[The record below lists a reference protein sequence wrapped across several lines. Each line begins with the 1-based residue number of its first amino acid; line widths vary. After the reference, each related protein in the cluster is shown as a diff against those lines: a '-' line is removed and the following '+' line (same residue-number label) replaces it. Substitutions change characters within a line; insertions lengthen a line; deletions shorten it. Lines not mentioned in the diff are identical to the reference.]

1 MADLII
7 EGKIIDGSTNEP
19 IKGASIDVNDLT
31 DSKIYYPTPLF
42 VKTNKNGE
50 YSFLIVYPDDQ
61 PPKQSDISINITKP
75 RYGSKKLN
83 IFKGN
88 GDIIQNPNI
97 IFLKSTQTDL
107 SLDKLSL
114 SILSQSELLALT
126 SSNKDASFFAK
137 KRLSDS
143 INKVKTDLTGKVLD
157 MLSEY
162 GITDIQSLIDN
173 PSSLQER
180 LQTMVCI
187 PQDQA
192 DNIIARKNKLVKILN
207 NQLIIIETTTKYLG
221 ITDTTLKV
229 LKVVLNTL
237 IILPVPTAILGVG
250 VPMSVVTAVQQ
261 GIKKIEKTID
271 KITPLTT
278 ELLSILIV
286 LQLSL
291 STLITLLNILDQTI
305 QYCYPDAEQE
315 SISQSLLTQTQDINK
330 LQNNQSTDGL
340 ESYPNINGFTF
351 AIEVE
356 RTEKPLKRKRA
367 IAKAPNGVVVLK
379 GEWSFSSIDRILV
392 DELIFYIQQND
403 LKAN

>member
-1 MADLII
+1 MADVLI
-7 EGKIIDGSTNEP
+7 EGKIVDGSTNDP
-19 IKGASIDVNDLT
+19 IKGVSIDVNDLT
-31 DSKIYYPTPLF
+31 EDKIYYPTPLIT
-42 VKTNKNGE
+42 KTNKKGE
-50 YSFLIVYPDDQ
+50 YSFILIYPDTQ

-88 GDIIQNPNI
+88 GEIILNPSI
-97 IFLKSTQTDL
+97 ISLNSTQTDL
-107 SLDKLSL
+107 TVDKLLL
-114 SILSQSELLALT
+114 STLSQNELLTLT
-126 SSNKDASFFAK
+126 SSNKDAGYFAK

-143 INKVKTDLTGKVLD
+143 ISKVKNDLTGKVLD

-162 GITDIQSLIDN
+162 GITDVQSLIDN
-173 PSSLQER
+173 PQSLQER

-192 DNIIARKNKLVKILN
+192 DDIIARKNKLVKILN
-207 NQLIIIETTTKYLG
+207 NQLTIIETTTKYLG
-221 ITDTTLKV
+221 ITDGTLKA
-229 LKVVLNTL
+229 LKIVLNNL
-237 IILPVPTAILGVG
+237 VLLSVPTAVLGVG
-250 VPMSVVTAVQQ
+250 VPISVITAVQR
-261 GIKKIEKTID
+261 GIKKIEDTID

-286 LQLSL
+286 LQLSI
-291 STLITLLNILDQTI
+291 STLVIILNLLDQVI
-305 QYCYPDAEQE
+305 QHCYPDAEQE

-330 LQNNQSTDGL
+330 LQNNQSTDSL

-351 AIEVE
+351 SIETE

-367 IAKAPNGVVVLK
+367 LANSPNGVTVLK

>member
-1 MADLII
+1 
-7 EGKIIDGSTNEP
+7 
-19 IKGASIDVNDLT
+19 
-31 DSKIYYPTPLF
+31 
-42 VKTNKNGE
+42 
-50 YSFLIVYPDDQ
+50 
-61 PPKQSDISINITKP
+61 
-75 RYGSKKLN
+75 
-83 IFKGN
+83 
-88 GDIIQNPNI
+88 
-97 IFLKSTQTDL
+97 
-107 SLDKLSL
+107 
-114 SILSQSELLALT
+114 LALT